1 LLFDEEDESLLFDEE
16 DESLLFDEED
26 ESLLFDEE
34 DESLLFFLLLLLMV
48 DSLDVVEASTA
59 AFDSIVMFLSRV
71 NSTGG
76 SPDLAAA
83 ESSICVGD
91 SVVGSA
97 VLRRASARGSSGAT
111 LRLESQ

>member
-1 LLFDEEDESLLFDEE
+1 M
-16 DESLLFDEED
+16 
-26 ESLLFDEE
+26 LFDEE

-59 AFDSIVMFLSRV
+59 AFDSIVITFLSRV